1 MAEAGKVEESM
12 SDLHPDNRTEGARS
26 SGFEKQVKPV
36 LDLIDLGVND
46 TCLWKMSQ
54 KLCAGNSLD
63 TLTILNKN
71 NGQYLW
77 CLLRNLDAGQEAVV
91 KTGHGTADCFQIGK
105 GVCQGCI
112 LSLCYLTYMQS
123 ESCEILVWMI
133 HKLESK
139 LPGEMA
145 VTADMQMILL

>member
-1 MAEAGKVEESM
+1 MVAEAGKVEESM

-71 NGQYLW
+71 NGQYL
-77 CLLRNLDAGQEAVV
+77 
-91 KTGHGTADCFQIGK
+91 
-105 GVCQGCI
+105 
-112 LSLCYLTYMQS
+112 
-123 ESCEILVWMI
+123 
-133 HKLESK
+133 
-139 LPGEMA
+139 
-145 VTADMQMILL
+145 